1 MHDKKMKTCAIENSI
16 ISICKKYIKN
26 INRAPRLNGSAFL
39 NIDICEMFKL
49 LFKSFH
55 PVKL

>member
-1 MHDKKMKTCAIENSI
+1 MKTCAIENSI
-16 ISICKKYIKN
+16 VSICKKYIKN